1 MPAKD
6 MKGKGEGFPGL
17 EVNKNE
23 GQFITHRAWFSPPPL
38 SPESTT
44 AASMVGGPKLFRG
57 RKSWEIRIKSIP
69 KRFLEYV
76 VGLLSHPR
84 PPPFL
89 GPPFMC
95 LVSTFMSQL
104 RCSLLVKSGQK
115 LCGEPV
121 Y

>member
-23 GQFITHRAWFSPPPL
+23 GQFITHRAWFSL

-57 RKSWEIRIKSIP
+57 RKSWEIRIKSIS

-76 VGLLSHPR
+76 VGLLS
-84 PPPFL
+84 PPPPPTLFRASLHVSCFNFHVSAEVFL
-89 GPPFMC
+89 IGQKW
-95 LVSTFMSQL
+95 SKIMSQL
-104 RCSLLVKSGQK
+104 
-115 LCGEPV
+115 PV
-121 Y
+121 L

>member
-17 EVNKNE
+17 EVNKKE
-23 GQFITHRAWFSPPPL
+23 GQFITHRAWFTPP
-38 SPESTT
+38 
-44 AASMVGGPKLFRG
+44 
-57 RKSWEIRIKSIP
+57 
-69 KRFLEYV
+69 
-76 VGLLSHPR
+76 H
-84 PPPFL
+84 PPFPRIDYCSEHGWGTKVISGTKEL
-89 GPPFMC
+89 GNKNKINIEAISGISCRSTFAPFMFH
-95 LVSTFMSQL
+95 VSAFMFQL